1 MFSHQEV
8 LVVLDAS
15 HTLKGFSFAQSFPF
29 HTCGCWRSCS
39 LTCQKD
45 VCLTLTSTPLL
56 SYVWW
61 NPLTQFISCW
71 CFRIHG
77 NCLQILGC
85 AMKSRVCKIER
96 LQKPWHFLCIW
107 VNDITLTW
115 LFKKTFKNAIHT
127 VDTILTCLYFFSGCK
142 MKLDLN

>member
-8 LVVLDAS
+8 LLVLDVS

-29 HTCGCWRSCS
+29 YTCGCWCSCS

-45 VCLTLTSTPLL
+45 VCLTLMSTPLL

-61 NPLTQFISCW
+61 NPLTQSISCW
-71 CFRIHG
+71 CFRIHE

-85 AMKSRVCKIER
+85 AMKSRVCKTER
-96 LQKPWHFLCIW
+96 LQRPWHFLCIW
-107 VNDITLTW
+107 VNDITLIC
-115 LFKKTFKNAIHT
+115 LFKNTFKNAIHA
-127 VDTILTCLYFFSGCK
+127 VDTMTWILFY
-142 MKLDLN
+142 D